1 MAKKWVASEIPPQ
14 ANLETAY
21 YTPRATSKTF
31 YYTPSKNKVT
41 NNVSDILPSI
51 GNNSDSIEEAKKKYK
66 NSKII
71 YNILENKFR
80 ENAKNNNVILPYKTG
95 EHTSISNYAPS
106 NFTILENS
114 KIDENKNYKMLP
126 TYSNL
131 MSSKNNK
138 NITKVNSM
146 SSNPLDLD
154 ITSKLKSGVE
164 NKKRYD
170 EYVSQD
176 NVKQDLINLR
186 DARNDIAL
194 NKYNL
199 DLTRVNNHDIN
210 TYDKT
215 FGRFV
220 GGGKSML
227 PNINTTYTR
236 EDGVEVALPT
246 YNDLKEQKTV
256 QSYETGVGKFLG
268 DAASNIGRIAVSS
281 AINSVIPYAGT
292 VAYFGDMFV
301 DQYNN
306 NLLNG
311 YDETSSLLNASI
323 GTATEAVTE
332 KILGGIGG
340 KLFGGS
346 SEMSE
351 GLAKGISKLIKN
363 KRIVSIFSNGA
374 SEAIEEFVQTFTEK
388 LNEQLTLEKKFN
400 PKEIF
405 SLDTLSEAIYSAG
418 IGALTGGVL
427 SGIGKIDPNISKI
440 VDDNNTKNNTSKID
454 SMENTVPSN
463 TKYTTESIRFNE
475 NDVNALESLTLNTKF
490 FEDNNI
496 PVKAT
501 LNDVHTTLL
510 NNNANKDL
518 TDKLSYYNKEYAKT
532 DFFDFVENVAN
543 GTIDYKT
550 IENNILPKAETEIIE
565 EQNKINEPFSI
576 NEDISSLT
584 DKQKILLKEFENY
597 SNNSDKSHQL
607 YNVIDGLQ
615 RMNDTQQYHITTT
628 EEMAKMEGLNLVKNE
643 DGKYELNN
651 KPYIPRGFNYKNG
664 EIYINL
670 DAGEVSGTQAVYHEI
685 FEGFKKSSPETYD
698 SLKTMVQDIIG
709 KEYDTELTKYTE
721 MYGNEL
727 TNSIEDEF
735 LNDKFGEIAE
745 SNNFIKK
752 IVDDRNVFEKFIDKL
767 KNAIKYITSDKEQ
780 RKLIRLKNKLENEFS
795 KRYKETNFNNK
806 DSGISFSVEEDKK
819 YGSYWNIE
827 TGKDIFKGITNKS
840 DLMNKAFNYL
850 VNGNKN
856 FKVIKDKVNGEEIQF
871 RRISGKEYVRGRSN
885 YKLSTT
891 HYEQKM
897 RMAPSIDDLIE
908 NAGANYHSP
917 LTHNNKRFPNGFDN
931 HQGLVGIDNNL
942 FRYIVRVGNTNDNK
956 SIFYDVSLDF
966 VDNKKGDSHK
976 VHQTDNSS
984 SLINKES
991 PFRENNISQSNKNV
1005 NNKSSSIKYSIQEA
1019 ENNTQELKKSSFSFD
1034 KNAKRYDDLNQTN
1047 YIEYFTK
1054 ENGDIRINLI
1064 DTNNNLVNQ
1073 FSSSPSKEISK
1084 LLGENIG
1091 KYILKNSS
1099 NDTKRIYIGNDINN
1113 LGKETDYFMNH
1124 RPSNDYG
1131 NASNFENNM
1140 SGIFEHPEWYMNMN
1154 EPYNIQSLNAL
1165 KKVRNNPEADITI
1178 YRATIGD
1185 KINPGDW
1192 VTPSKKYAEYHN
1204 QSQFNGEANIL
1215 ELKVKAKDVL
1225 FAGDDINE
1233 FGYFPSKTTSNS
1245 SMSNKNIS
1253 NYIIDNH
1260 NTIDEKSSS
1269 KDNHNREL
1277 TKYTLDKTKNSKVRD
1292 NDGKLMLM
1300 YHGSPNGTYEQL
1312 IGGTYF
1318 TSNKNYAERYKNI
1331 SASSISYGKT
1341 ENSPKVYEA
1350 YLNIEKPFDIS
1361 DSATRKIYINE
1372 YIKGGNSFSISPNLT
1387 ENEYKKIDKIDWT
1400 EVENLKEFLQENG
1413 YDYDGI
1419 VADEGAD
1426 GGYGSE
1432 VINRGKSY
1440 IPFNEDQI
1448 IKANKNN
1455 TEYSLTSN
1463 KNITNELKLQNKN
1476 MVLPTFK
1483 ENNSSNEK
1491 LGNDVLPTVTDIK
1504 KINENKIP
1512 SFKNSEYTP
1521 DDVSKNVD
1529 LKSNELK
1536 KQNLNK
1542 INNNKVSI
1550 DKLVDARN
1558 ETLKNIDNQIKKKR
1572 ELYNSKKNKNTKI
1585 ANIIQQQIISME
1597 SSKKSITE
1605 AYKQRIERLEDRN
1618 RKLSNKENITNLQR
1632 KNASE
1637 QYRELAESIV
1647 IDNIDSWKDKKIGLA
1662 YKTEKMERNIY
1673 DIIPDKNVAKTVV
1686 DTYITPLKIAEV
1698 NQKNFI
1704 NEYVDRI
1711 KKLGLTEEE
1720 SVAVQLLGEA
1730 KFNISTMEADTERA
1744 QKILKREDAKADVK
1758 DNAQFYLDAVE
1769 YINANKLDIDKI
1781 QNAVKE
1787 FRKIYNELFIKVNSV
1802 LKEQGYKEMD
1812 YKKDYFP
1819 HFTERKATSK
1829 FGMLMEKLGWKKI
1842 NNDIPTDIAG
1852 ITDTFKPGKTYFNH
1866 LQRRYGNITEY
1877 NALKGFDN
1885 YIGGASNLIYLT
1897 EHIQKLRAL
1906 ENEIRYIHSEKGIQE
1921 QYNEIIKSN
1930 IDTDTKE
1937 AQINQLFA
1945 NASNPLN
1952 NFVTELRSY
1961 TDGIANKKSEL
1972 DRRIEQA
1979 FNRGIY
1985 STMSNIQGRVS
1996 ANMVGLNISS
2006 ALTNFIP
2013 ITQAYSQVST
2023 KNMLQAIKLSI
2034 KNSVSSDSFVE
2045 NSEFLSNRLIKSEKL
2060 CQTKLEKF
2068 SDKANIMFDA
2078 IDSFTSNVVVR
2089 SKYLENI
2096 EKGMSPTAALKNA
2109 DTFANN
2115 VMAGRDKASLPTIF
2129 NSKNPFIKL
2138 FSSFQLEV
2146 NNQYKYM
2153 LKDLPSDLKD
2163 EAVSKLIGAFAKMFF
2178 GAWFYN
2184 LFSEKITGRKSAF
2197 SPADIVLDGIN
2208 TMSNENASFFENSM
2222 TVAKDV
2228 ASELPFLGNILGGG
2242 RLPISSAL
2250 PDVSNSV
2257 ESVSTLLNKETKKST
2272 KKTALNNLVKELSK
2286 PVFYIIPPFGG
2297 GQAKKTIEGLSMYTK
2312 DIPGSYTSSGRLRFT
2327 ADEGFLPV
2335 VQAGIFGQYASKNA
2349 REYFDNSYSPLTEK
2363 QIEEFSSLGIGIN
2376 EYRTY
2381 LKKYSELN
2389 KIKADVDPEGNTI
2402 NGSAKAKKIYEL
2414 LNNNEKY
2421 SENEVNYILSKLSTE
2436 NETITLDD
2444 LMLIDNDLESY
2455 KYYFSL
2461 SSDGRDKYRALIL
2474 NNGIDQ
2480 KKYISSIQKIKN
2492 IKEKYANVK
2501 NPYTGTKKEK
2511 YKTYISNSKKNEIFN
2526 VINESNISKAEKI
2539 ILFKEA
2545 GYSITNYKKYM
2556 FSYIN
2561 SLNISKSKKEE
2572 IWKYLYEN

>member
-1 MAKKWVASEIPPQ
+1 MSKKKWITEEIIPQ
-14 ANLETAY
+14 VNLETVY

-41 NNVSDILPSI
+41 NNVLDILPSI
-51 GNNSDSIEEAKKKYK
+51 GNNSDSIEDAQKQYK

-95 EHTSISNYAPS
+95 EHTSISNYEPS

-131 MSSKNNK
+131 TSSKNNK

-199 DLTRVNNHDIN
+199 DLTRINNHDIN

-215 FGRFV
+215 LGRFV

-292 VAYFGDMFV
+292 VAYFGDMFA

-454 SMENTVPSN
+454 SMENTVSSN

-501 LNDVHTTLL
+501 LNDVYTTLL
-510 NNNANKDL
+510 NNNTNKDL
-518 TDKLSYYNKEYAKT
+518 TDKLSHYNKEYAKT

-550 IENNILPKAETEIIE
+550 IENNVLSK
-565 EQNKINEPFSI
+565 KDSMK
-576 NEDISSLT
+576 DISSEKEKLIGEIGT
-584 DKQKILLKEFENY
+584 KSVDENGKEIYKISSK
-597 SNNSDKSHQL
+597 
-607 YNVIDGLQ
+607 
-615 RMNDTQQYHITTT
+615 
-628 EEMAKMEGLNLVKNE
+628 GLNLVESYLAYNGADNKIDEIKNIQDFMNGRNIE
-643 DGKYELNN
+643 ARFDATVFNNESLNAVWETKEGKTNVVFNPNASKEAIIEEIAIHEMLHDIINQETTISNNLFNDVLNYSKTIENYKSIRDDISESYSKYYDKDSKDFSHKIDEEVVAKTLEKQLGTQEYITRIVNNNASLAQKIYRWIIDKLQTFNESIGFKSEKIYWESVKNKFEKAYRSQDYSNAEKNDIRNKIVTKNN
-651 KPYIPRGFNYKNG
+651 KTWVKADRQVISGTNPDLWTKQVENYINNNIRNNKDVIVYGIDGDELTITSDTAGKATFRNDVKMSDGSTRKMTDQEFLAKLKAEIHIDELAETSKRGKKNVPDYKNHSFAKDGFNYRTTYFEDNDGNYYKITMSVGING
-664 EIYINL
+664 NIKTIYNV
-670 DAGEVSGTQAVYHEI
+670 GKMENYNS
-685 FEGFKKSSPETYD
+685 KK
-698 SLKTMVQDIIG
+698 
-709 KEYDTELTKYTE
+709 
-721 MYGNEL
+721 
-727 TNSIEDEF
+727 
-735 LNDKFGEIAE
+735 
-745 SNNFIKK
+745 
-752 IVDDRNVFEKFIDKL
+752 
-767 KNAIKYITSDKEQ
+767 
-780 RKLIRLKNKLENEFS
+780 
-795 KRYKETNFNNK
+795 
-806 DSGISFSVEEDKK
+806 
-819 YGSYWNIE
+819 E
-827 TGKDIFKGITNKS
+827 TGKFSGS
-840 DLMNKAFNYL
+840 KAKPVSFDDNIPQTYT
-850 VNGNKN
+850 
-856 FKVIKDKVNGEEIQF
+856 KVN
-871 RRISGKEYVRGRSN
+871 SN
-885 YKLSTT
+885 TLS
-891 HYEQKM
+891 
-897 RMAPSIDDLIE
+897 
-908 NAGANYHSP
+908 N
-917 LTHNNKRFPNGFDN
+917 
-931 HQGLVGIDNNL
+931 
-942 FRYIVRVGNTNDNK
+942 
-956 SIFYDVSLDF
+956 
-966 VDNKKGDSHK
+966 
-976 VHQTDNSS
+976 
-984 SLINKES
+984 
-991 PFRENNISQSNKNV
+991 
-1005 NNKSSSIKYSIQEA
+1005 KYSIQEA
-1019 ENNTQELKKSSFSFD
+1019 KKNTQELKKSSFSLEQRVSGDDLLDAQDLIEEIKSVGANVD
-1034 KNAKRYDDLNQTN
+1034 KNGYVTLYHQTTN
-1047 YIEYFTK
+1047 
-1054 ENGDIRINLI
+1054 ENADKIKQ
-1064 DTNNNLVNQ
+1064 T
-1073 FSSSPSKEISK
+1073 
-1084 LLGENIG
+1084 G
-1091 KYILKNSS
+1091 KMI
-1099 NDTKRIYIGNDINN
+1099 
-1113 LGKETDYFMNH
+1113 
-1124 RPSNDYG
+1124 
-1131 NASNFENNM
+1131 A
-1140 SGIFEHPEWYMNMN
+1140 N
-1154 EPYNIQSLNAL
+1154 EPYVYFSTSKDASQSDGRGNTKLEFKIPAEKLILDDIFSDNADVKIKLNDNKEL
-1165 KKVRNNPEADITI
+1165 DVSNYIKKE
-1178 YRATIGD
+1178 
-1185 KINPGDW
+1185 K
-1192 VTPSKKYAEYHN
+1192 S
-1204 QSQFNGEANIL
+1204 
-1215 ELKVKAKDVL
+1215 KDVL

-1233 FGYFPSKTTSNS
+1233 FGYFPTKTRNS
-1245 SMSNKNIS
+1245 LTTKELKTNLNVKGTKTKFGELFNKNI
-1253 NYIIDNH
+1253 
-1260 NTIDEKSSS
+1260 
-1269 KDNHNREL
+1269 
-1277 TKYTLDKTKNSKVRD
+1277 
-1292 NDGKLMLM
+1292 
-1300 YHGSPNGTYEQL
+1300 
-1312 IGGTYF
+1312 
-1318 TSNKNYAERYKNI
+1318 
-1331 SASSISYGKT
+1331 
-1341 ENSPKVYEA
+1341 
-1350 YLNIEKPFDIS
+1350 
-1361 DSATRKIYINE
+1361 
-1372 YIKGGNSFSISPNLT
+1372 
-1387 ENEYKKIDKIDWT
+1387 
-1400 EVENLKEFLQENG
+1400 
-1413 YDYDGI
+1413 
-1419 VADEGAD
+1419 
-1426 GGYGSE
+1426 
-1432 VINRGKSY
+1432 
-1440 IPFNEDQI
+1440 
-1448 IKANKNN
+1448 
-1455 TEYSLTSN
+1455 
-1463 KNITNELKLQNKN
+1463 
-1476 MVLPTFK
+1476 VLPTFK
-1483 ENNSSNEK
+1483 ENNSSNKK
-1491 LGNDVLPTVTDIK
+1491 LGNNVLPTATDIK
-1504 KINENKIP
+1504 KINKNKIP

-1521 DDVSKNVD
+1521 DDVNKNVD

-1536 KQNLNK
+1536 KKNLNK

-1618 RKLSNKENITNLQR
+1618 RKLSNKDNITNLQR
-1632 KNASE
+1632 KNVSE

-1720 SVAVQLLGEA
+1720 SVAVQLFGEA

-1744 QKILKREDAKADVK
+1744 QKILKRENAKTDVK
-1758 DNAQFYLDAVE
+1758 ENAQFYLDAVE
-1769 YINANKLDIDKI
+1769 YINTNKLDIDKI

-1852 ITDTFKPGKTYFNH
+1852 ITDTFKPGKIYFNH

-1897 EHIQKLRAL
+1897 EPIQKLRAF
-1906 ENEIRYIHSEKGIQE
+1906 ENEIRYLHSEKGIQE
-1921 QYNEIIKSN
+1921 KYNEIIQSDV
-1930 IDTDTKE
+1930 DTDTKE
-1937 AQINQLFA
+1937 SQITQLFA

-1985 STMSNIQGRVS
+1985 STMSNIQSRVS

-2153 LKDLPSDLKD
+2153 LKDLPNDLKD
-2163 EAVSKLIGAFAKMFF
+2163 EAVSKLIAAFAKMFF

-2208 TMSNENASFFENSM
+2208 TMSNENALFFENSM

-2286 PVFYIIPPFGG
+2286 PVFYIVPPFGG

-2363 QIEEFSSLGIGIN
+2363 QIEEFSSLGIEIN

-2389 KIKADVDPEGNTI
+2389 KIKADVGPEGNTI

-2461 SSDGRDKYRALIL
+2461 SSDGRDKYKALIL

>member
-1 MAKKWVASEIPPQ
+1 MSKNKWTTSEIIPK
-14 ANLETAY
+14 ANLETVY

-51 GNNSDSIEEAKKKYK
+51 GNNSDSIEDAQKQYK

-95 EHTSISNYAPS
+95 EHTPISNYAPS

-131 MSSKNNK
+131 MSSKNNR
-138 NITKVNSM
+138 NIAKVNSM
-146 SSNPLDLD
+146 SSNPSDLD

-170 EYVSQD
+170 EYVGQD

-199 DLTRVNNHDIN
+199 DLARVNNHDIN

-215 FGRFV
+215 LGRFV

-236 EDGVEVALPT
+236 EDGVEIALPT

-292 VAYFGDMFV
+292 VAYFGDMFA

-332 KILGGIGG
+332 KILGGLGG

-400 PKEIF
+400 SKEIF
-405 SLDTLSEAIYSAG
+405 SLDTLAEAIYSAG

-427 SGIGKIDPNISKI
+427 SGFGKVDSDISNVVDNNIITSNMIENIENQQGRTLTKNEKRNVEKYIENTSNKDISPEKENLIRKVGTKI
-440 VDDNNTKNNTSKID
+440 VDANGKATYNTSSVGLDLVESYRAYNGNINKI
-454 SMENTVPSN
+454 SEINNIQNFMNKRNLEA
-463 TKYTTESIRFNE
+463 RF
-475 NDVNALESLTLNTKF
+475 DATKF
-490 FEDNNI
+490 DSEKQNAIWQTKDGKTSVIFNPNATQDQIIEEIATHEMTHDILSQETDSGNNLFKN
-496 PVKAT
+496 V
-501 LNDVHTTLL
+501 LD
-510 NNNANKDL
+510 
-518 TDKLSYYNKEYAKT
+518 YA
-532 DFFDFVENVAN
+532 
-543 GTIDYKT
+543 KT
-550 IENNILPKAETEIIE
+550 IENYE
-565 EQNKINEPFSI
+565 EMR
-576 NEDISSLT
+576 
-584 DKQKILLKEFENY
+584 KELENTY
-597 SNNSDKSHQL
+597 SKYYDRTSNNFFEKIDEEIVANTLGKQL
-607 YNVIDGLQ
+607 GTQEYINRIVNNNPNIAQKMYRWVIDKLQ
-615 RMNDTQQYHITTT
+615 TSNTIKD
-628 EEMAKMEGLNLVKNE
+628 
-643 DGKYELNN
+643 NN
-651 KPYIPRGFNYKNG
+651 N
-664 EIYINL
+664 
-670 DAGEVSGTQAVYHEI
+670 EVSGFKSEKLYWEGVKNKFEKAYNERNAGSSDDSTRYSIVGYEGINNLPNSPLKDVMTEKYKKAKEMLKNNESNDSIFKETKFYVGTDGKLKTEISDEMFDLKIKDNIKSGQVYKMEDFIDDDYLFAFYPELKDYEI
-685 FEGFKKSSPETYD
+685 KITNYDEGFMINTIKYVINGFKKSNPNGSYD
-698 SLKTMVQDIIG
+698 STTKTVFLNENRNTEKALKQTLIHEIQHAIQDIEGFENGASSLLSKEKYIKSNG
-709 KEYDTELTKYTE
+709 ENEAKLTSKRLEYDKEDRKADPFYTIQEKQTKERLATYYKNRKIIDKFKDKLYNYLERKISHENPEKDNFKIQTEKRGIKDSASKSRLSRYEYLKDDSGEFKYSLNSKE
-721 MYGNEL
+721 EPESGSFSLEQRVSGNEL
-727 TNSIEDEF
+727 LDAQDLIEEIKSVGANVDKNGYVTLFHQTTNENADKIKQTGKMIAKEPYVYFSTSKDASQSDGRGNIKLEF
-735 LNDKFGEIAE
+735 
-745 SNNFIKK
+745 K
-752 IVDDRNVFEKFIDKL
+752 IPVE
-767 KNAIKYITSDKEQ
+767 
-780 RKLIRLKNKLENEFS
+780 KLIL
-795 KRYKETNFNNK
+795 
-806 DSGISFSVEEDKK
+806 D
-819 YGSYWNIE
+819 
-827 TGKDIFKGITNKS
+827 DIFS
-840 DLMNKAFNYL
+840 DNADVKIEL
-850 VNGNKN
+850 
-856 FKVIKDKVNGEEIQF
+856 D
-871 RRISGKEYVRGRSN
+871 SGKELDISN
-885 YKLSTT
+885 Y
-891 HYEQKM
+891 
-897 RMAPSIDDLIE
+897 IINE
-908 NAGANYHSP
+908 NG
-917 LTHNNKRFPNGFDN
+917 NN
-931 HQGLVGIDNNL
+931 
-942 FRYIVRVGNTNDNK
+942 
-956 SIFYDVSLDF
+956 
-966 VDNKKGDSHK
+966 
-976 VHQTDNSS
+976 
-984 SLINKES
+984 
-991 PFRENNISQSNKNV
+991 
-1005 NNKSSSIKYSIQEA
+1005 
-1019 ENNTQELKKSSFSFD
+1019 SFSFD
-1034 KNAKRYDDLNQTN
+1034 KKAKRYDDLNQTN

-1054 ENGDIRINLI
+1054 ENGDIRISLI

-1091 KYILKNSS
+1091 EYILKNSS
-1099 NDTKRIYIGNDINN
+1099 NDTKKIYIGNDINN
-1113 LGKETDYFMNH
+1113 SGKETDYFMSH

-1131 NASNFENNM
+1131 DASNFESNM
-1140 SGIFEHPEWYMNMN
+1140 SGIFEHPEWYMNMS
-1154 EPYNIQSLNAL
+1154 ESYNIQSLNAL

-1204 QSQFNGEANIL
+1204 KSQFDGKGNII
-1215 ELKVKAKDVL
+1215 EMKVKAKDVL

-1233 FGYFPSKTTSNS
+1233 FGYFPNETRNSLTT
-1245 SMSNKNIS
+1245 NK
-1253 NYIIDNH
+1253 
-1260 NTIDEKSSS
+1260 
-1269 KDNHNREL
+1269 EL
-1277 TKYTLDKTKNSKVRD
+1277 KANLNVKGTKTKF
-1292 NDGKLMLM
+1292 G
-1300 YHGSPNGTYEQL
+1300 
-1312 IGGTYF
+1312 
-1318 TSNKNYAERYKNI
+1318 
-1331 SASSISYGKT
+1331 
-1341 ENSPKVYEA
+1341 
-1350 YLNIEKPFDIS
+1350 
-1361 DSATRKIYINE
+1361 
-1372 YIKGGNSFSISPNLT
+1372 
-1387 ENEYKKIDKIDWT
+1387 
-1400 EVENLKEFLQENG
+1400 
-1413 YDYDGI
+1413 
-1419 VADEGAD
+1419 
-1426 GGYGSE
+1426 
-1432 VINRGKSY
+1432 
-1440 IPFNEDQI
+1440 
-1448 IKANKNN
+1448 
-1455 TEYSLTSN
+1455 
-1463 KNITNELKLQNKN
+1463 ELFNKN
-1476 MVLPTFK
+1476 MVLPTLK
-1483 ENNSSNEK
+1483 VNNSSNEK
-1491 LGNDVLPTVTDIK
+1491 LGNNILPTATDIK

-1618 RKLSNKENITNLQR
+1618 RKLSNKDNITNLQR
-1632 KNASE
+1632 KNVSE

-1744 QKILKREDAKADVK
+1744 QKILKRENAKTDVK
-1758 DNAQFYLDAVE
+1758 ENAQFYLDAVE
-1769 YINANKLDIDKI
+1769 YINTNKLDIDKI

-1897 EHIQKLRAL
+1897 EPIQKLRAF
-1906 ENEIRYIHSEKGIQE
+1906 ENEIRYLHSEKGIQE
-1921 QYNEIIKSN
+1921 KYNEIIQSDV
-1930 IDTDTKE
+1930 DTDTKE
-1937 AQINQLFA
+1937 SQITQLFA

-1972 DRRIEQA
+1972 DRRLEQA
-1979 FNRGIY
+1979 FNREIY
-1985 STMSNIQGRVS
+1985 STMSNIQSRVS

-2034 KNSVSSDSFVE
+2034 KNFVSSDSFVE

-2129 NSKNPFIKL
+2129 NSRNPFIKL

-2153 LKDLPSDLKD
+2153 LKDLPNDLKD

-2222 TVAKDV
+2222 IVAKDV

-2242 RLPISSAL
+2242 RLPISSAF

-2297 GQAKKTIEGLSMYTK
+2297 GQVKKTFEGLSMYTK

-2327 ADEGFLPV
+2327 ADEGLLPV
-2335 VQAGIFGQYASKNA
+2335 VQAGVFGQYASKNA

-2381 LKKYSELN
+2381 LKKYSKLN

-2461 SSDGRDKYRALIL
+2461 SSDGRDKYKALIL

>member
-1 MAKKWVASEIPPQ
+1 MSKNKWTTSEIIPKV
-14 ANLETAY
+14 NLETVY

-51 GNNSDSIEEAKKKYK
+51 GNNSDSIEDAQKQYK

-95 EHTSISNYAPS
+95 EHTPISNYAPS

-131 MSSKNNK
+131 MSSKNNR
-138 NITKVNSM
+138 NIAKVNSM
-146 SSNPLDLD
+146 SSNPSDLD

-170 EYVSQD
+170 EYVGQD

-199 DLTRVNNHDIN
+199 DLARVNNHDIN

-215 FGRFV
+215 LGRFV

-236 EDGVEVALPT
+236 EDGVEIALPT

-292 VAYFGDMFV
+292 VAYFGDMFA

-332 KILGGIGG
+332 KILGGLGG

-400 PKEIF
+400 SKEIF
-405 SLDTLSEAIYSAG
+405 SLDTLAEAIYSAG

-427 SGIGKIDPNISKI
+427 SGFGKVDSNISNVVDNNIITSNMIENIENQQGRTLTKNEKRNVEKYIENTSNKDISPEKENLIRKVGTKI
-440 VDDNNTKNNTSKID
+440 VDANGKATYNTSSVGLDLVESYRAYNGNINKI
-454 SMENTVPSN
+454 SEINNIQNFMNKRNLEA
-463 TKYTTESIRFNE
+463 RF
-475 NDVNALESLTLNTKF
+475 DATKF
-490 FEDNNI
+490 DSEKQNAIWQTKDGKTSVIFNPNATQDQIIEEIATHEMTHDILSQETDSVNNLFKN
-496 PVKAT
+496 V
-501 LNDVHTTLL
+501 LD
-510 NNNANKDL
+510 
-518 TDKLSYYNKEYAKT
+518 YA
-532 DFFDFVENVAN
+532 
-543 GTIDYKT
+543 KT
-550 IENNILPKAETEIIE
+550 IENYE
-565 EQNKINEPFSI
+565 EMR
-576 NEDISSLT
+576 
-584 DKQKILLKEFENY
+584 KELENTY
-597 SNNSDKSHQL
+597 SKYYDRTSNNFFEKIDEEIVANTLGKQL
-607 YNVIDGLQ
+607 GTQEYINRIVNNNPNIAQKMYRWVIDKLQ
-615 RMNDTQQYHITTT
+615 TSNTIKD
-628 EEMAKMEGLNLVKNE
+628 
-643 DGKYELNN
+643 NN
-651 KPYIPRGFNYKNG
+651 N
-664 EIYINL
+664 
-670 DAGEVSGTQAVYHEI
+670 EVSGFKSEKLYWEGVKNKFEKAYNERNAGSSDDSTRYSIVGYEGINNLPNSPLKDVMTEKYKKAKEMLKNNESNDSIFKETKFYVGTDGKLKTEICDEMFDLKIKDNIKSGQVYKMEDFIDDDYLFAFYPELKDYEI
-685 FEGFKKSSPETYD
+685 KITNYDEGFMINTIKYVINGFKKSNPNGSYDSTTKTVFLNENRNTEKALKQTLIHEIQHAIQDIEGFENGASSLLSKEKYIKSNGENEAKLTSKRLEYDKEDRKADPFYAIQEKQTKERLATYYKNRKIIDKFKDKLYNYLERKISHENPEKDNFKIQTEKRGIKDSASKSRLSRYEYLKDDSGEFKYSLNSKEEPESGSFSLEQRVSGNELLDAQDLIEEIKSVGANVDKNGYVTLYHQTTNENADKIKQTGKMIAKEPYVYFSTSKDASQSDGRGNIKLEFKIPAEKLILDDIFDDNADVKVKLDNSKELDISSYLVNDEIGID
-698 SLKTMVQDIIG
+698 SLKEKQLEII
-709 KEYDTELTKYTE
+709 KNNNPVNDDYHTWIR
-721 MYGNEL
+721 N
-727 TNSIEDEF
+727 IEDIKTLEEAI
-735 LNDKFGEIAE
+735 NDSDWKDYDEYNPDLSRRDIETAIKSGKITVYSSYPIKPGIFISPSKMEAESYSSNGKVYSKEVNINDVAWIDPTQGQYANIEVNADSRNSLVNKNNDLIPLKGTKTKFGE
-745 SNNFIKK
+745 
-752 IVDDRNVFEKFIDKL
+752 
-767 KNAIKYITSDKEQ
+767 
-780 RKLIRLKNKLENEFS
+780 
-795 KRYKETNFNNK
+795 
-806 DSGISFSVEEDKK
+806 
-819 YGSYWNIE
+819 
-827 TGKDIFKGITNKS
+827 
-840 DLMNKAFNYL
+840 
-850 VNGNKN
+850 
-856 FKVIKDKVNGEEIQF
+856 
-871 RRISGKEYVRGRSN
+871 
-885 YKLSTT
+885 
-891 HYEQKM
+891 
-897 RMAPSIDDLIE
+897 
-908 NAGANYHSP
+908 
-917 LTHNNKRFPNGFDN
+917 
-931 HQGLVGIDNNL
+931 L
-942 FRYIVRVGNTNDNK
+942 F
-956 SIFYDVSLDF
+956 
-966 VDNKKGDSHK
+966 
-976 VHQTDNSS
+976 
-984 SLINKES
+984 
-991 PFRENNISQSNKNV
+991 
-1005 NNKSSSIKYSIQEA
+1005 
-1019 ENNTQELKKSSFSFD
+1019 
-1034 KNAKRYDDLNQTN
+1034 
-1047 YIEYFTK
+1047 
-1054 ENGDIRINLI
+1054 
-1064 DTNNNLVNQ
+1064 
-1073 FSSSPSKEISK
+1073 
-1084 LLGENIG
+1084 
-1091 KYILKNSS
+1091 
-1099 NDTKRIYIGNDINN
+1099 
-1113 LGKETDYFMNH
+1113 
-1124 RPSNDYG
+1124 
-1131 NASNFENNM
+1131 
-1140 SGIFEHPEWYMNMN
+1140 
-1154 EPYNIQSLNAL
+1154 
-1165 KKVRNNPEADITI
+1165 
-1178 YRATIGD
+1178 
-1185 KINPGDW
+1185 
-1192 VTPSKKYAEYHN
+1192 
-1204 QSQFNGEANIL
+1204 
-1215 ELKVKAKDVL
+1215 
-1225 FAGDDINE
+1225 
-1233 FGYFPSKTTSNS
+1233 
-1245 SMSNKNIS
+1245 
-1253 NYIIDNH
+1253 
-1260 NTIDEKSSS
+1260 
-1269 KDNHNREL
+1269 
-1277 TKYTLDKTKNSKVRD
+1277 
-1292 NDGKLMLM
+1292 
-1300 YHGSPNGTYEQL
+1300 
-1312 IGGTYF
+1312 
-1318 TSNKNYAERYKNI
+1318 
-1331 SASSISYGKT
+1331 
-1341 ENSPKVYEA
+1341 
-1350 YLNIEKPFDIS
+1350 
-1361 DSATRKIYINE
+1361 
-1372 YIKGGNSFSISPNLT
+1372 
-1387 ENEYKKIDKIDWT
+1387 
-1400 EVENLKEFLQENG
+1400 
-1413 YDYDGI
+1413 
-1419 VADEGAD
+1419 
-1426 GGYGSE
+1426 
-1432 VINRGKSY
+1432 
-1440 IPFNEDQI
+1440 
-1448 IKANKNN
+1448 
-1455 TEYSLTSN
+1455 
-1463 KNITNELKLQNKN
+1463 NKN
-1476 MVLPTFK
+1476 MVLPTLK
-1483 ENNSSNEK
+1483 VNNSSNEK
-1491 LGNDVLPTVTDIK
+1491 LGNNVLPTATDIK

-1529 LKSNELK
+1529 LKNNELK

-1618 RKLSNKENITNLQR
+1618 RKLSNKYNITNLQR
-1632 KNASE
+1632 KNVSE

-1744 QKILKREDAKADVK
+1744 QKILKRENAKTDVK
-1758 DNAQFYLDAVE
+1758 ENAQFYLDAVE
-1769 YINANKLDIDKI
+1769 YINTNKLDIDKI

-1897 EHIQKLRAL
+1897 EPIQKLRAF
-1906 ENEIRYIHSEKGIQE
+1906 ENEIRYLHSEKGIQE
-1921 QYNEIIKSN
+1921 KYNEIIQSDV
-1930 IDTDTKE
+1930 DTDTKE
-1937 AQINQLFA
+1937 SQITQLFA

-1972 DRRIEQA
+1972 DRRLEQA
-1979 FNRGIY
+1979 FNREIY
-1985 STMSNIQGRVS
+1985 STMSNIQSRVS

-2153 LKDLPSDLKD
+2153 LKDLPNDLKD

-2222 TVAKDV
+2222 TVSKDV

-2297 GQAKKTIEGLSMYTK
+2297 GQVKKTIEGISMYTK

-2327 ADEGFLPV
+2327 ADEGLLPV
-2335 VQAGIFGQYASKNA
+2335 VKAGIFGQYASKNA
-2349 REYFDNSYSPLTEK
+2349 REYFDNSYLPLTEK

-2461 SSDGRDKYRALIL
+2461 SSDGRDKYKALIL
-2474 NNGIDQ
+2474 NNGTDQ

>member
-1 MAKKWVASEIPPQ
+1 MSKKKWITEEIIPQ
-14 ANLETAY
+14 VNLETVY

-51 GNNSDSIEEAKKKYK
+51 GNNSDSIEDAQKQYK

-95 EHTSISNYAPS
+95 EHTSISNYEPS

-131 MSSKNNK
+131 TSSKNNK

-176 NVKQDLINLR
+176 NVKQDLIKLR

-199 DLTRVNNHDIN
+199 DLARVNNHDIN

-215 FGRFV
+215 LGRFV
-220 GGGKSML
+220 DGGKSML

-292 VAYFGDMFV
+292 VAYFGDMFA

-306 NLLNG
+306 NLING

-427 SGIGKIDPNISKI
+427 SGIGKVDPNISKI

-496 PVKAT
+496 PVKVT
-501 LNDVHTTLL
+501 LNDVYTTLL
-510 NNNANKDL
+510 NSNTNKDL
-518 TDKLSYYNKEYAKT
+518 TDKLSYYNKKYAKT

-550 IENNILPKAETEIIE
+550 IENNVLSK
-565 EQNKINEPFSI
+565 KDSMK
-576 NEDISSLT
+576 DISSEKEKLIGEIGT
-584 DKQKILLKEFENY
+584 KSVDENGKEIYKISSK
-597 SNNSDKSHQL
+597 
-607 YNVIDGLQ
+607 
-615 RMNDTQQYHITTT
+615 
-628 EEMAKMEGLNLVKNE
+628 GLNLVESYLAYNGADNKIDEIKNIQDFMNGRNIE
-643 DGKYELNN
+643 ARFDATVFNNESLNAVWETKEGKTNVVFNPNASKEAIIEEIAIHEMLHDIINQETTISNNLFNDVLNYSKTIENYKSIRDDISESYSKYYDKDSKDFSHKIDEEVVAKTLEKQLGTQEYITRIVNNNASLAQKIYRWIIDKLQTFNESIGFKSEKIYWESVKNKFEKAYRSQDYSNAEKNDIRNKIVTKNN
-651 KPYIPRGFNYKNG
+651 KTWVKADRQVISGTNPDLWTKQVENYINNNIRNNKDVIVYGIDGDELTITSDTAGKATFRNDVKMSDGSTRKMTDQEFLAKLKAEIHIDELAETSKRGKKNVPDYKNHSFAKDGFNYRTTYFEDNDGNYYKITMSVGING
-664 EIYINL
+664 NIKTIYNV
-670 DAGEVSGTQAVYHEI
+670 GKMENYNS
-685 FEGFKKSSPETYD
+685 KK
-698 SLKTMVQDIIG
+698 
-709 KEYDTELTKYTE
+709 
-721 MYGNEL
+721 
-727 TNSIEDEF
+727 
-735 LNDKFGEIAE
+735 
-745 SNNFIKK
+745 
-752 IVDDRNVFEKFIDKL
+752 
-767 KNAIKYITSDKEQ
+767 
-780 RKLIRLKNKLENEFS
+780 
-795 KRYKETNFNNK
+795 
-806 DSGISFSVEEDKK
+806 
-819 YGSYWNIE
+819 E
-827 TGKDIFKGITNKS
+827 TGKFSGS
-840 DLMNKAFNYL
+840 KAKPVSFDDNIPQTYT
-850 VNGNKN
+850 
-856 FKVIKDKVNGEEIQF
+856 KVN
-871 RRISGKEYVRGRSN
+871 SN
-885 YKLSTT
+885 TLS
-891 HYEQKM
+891 
-897 RMAPSIDDLIE
+897 
-908 NAGANYHSP
+908 N
-917 LTHNNKRFPNGFDN
+917 
-931 HQGLVGIDNNL
+931 
-942 FRYIVRVGNTNDNK
+942 
-956 SIFYDVSLDF
+956 
-966 VDNKKGDSHK
+966 
-976 VHQTDNSS
+976 
-984 SLINKES
+984 
-991 PFRENNISQSNKNV
+991 
-1005 NNKSSSIKYSIQEA
+1005 KYSIQEA
-1019 ENNTQELKKSSFSFD
+1019 KKNTQELKKSSFSLEQRVSGDDLLDAQDLIEEIKSVGANVD
-1034 KNAKRYDDLNQTN
+1034 KNGYVTLYHQTTN
-1047 YIEYFTK
+1047 
-1054 ENGDIRINLI
+1054 ENADKIKQ
-1064 DTNNNLVNQ
+1064 T
-1073 FSSSPSKEISK
+1073 
-1084 LLGENIG
+1084 G
-1091 KYILKNSS
+1091 KMI
-1099 NDTKRIYIGNDINN
+1099 
-1113 LGKETDYFMNH
+1113 
-1124 RPSNDYG
+1124 
-1131 NASNFENNM
+1131 A
-1140 SGIFEHPEWYMNMN
+1140 N
-1154 EPYNIQSLNAL
+1154 EPYVYFSTSKDASQSDGRGNTKLEFKIPAEKLILDDIFSDNADVKIKLNGNKELDVSNYINNKNQDLEKYIFDDDFYEQFKYESKDKITKSIEELQKELETVDDSTDEGWSKGYNIRQNIRALQNGYDNQYDYIVGKEKDRLTEQYKNGFLDKKIQEKIKLENKAKQLEEDIKTSSKFKNAQFEIIQKTNPAPEDSNYVWIRKPSDIKTFEEIVNDKDSFNWGDYSREDALRDL
-1165 KKVRNNPEADITI
+1165 KKGTVTI
-1178 YRATIGD
+1178 YSSYPIKNGVFVSTSYQQALDYAGGD
-1185 KINPGDW
+1185 PSRVHSRKSSINSIAWINGDEGQ
-1192 VTPSKKYAEYHN
+1192 YAKTN
-1204 QSQFNGEANIL
+1204 INRDKSFNGKTNIL
-1215 ELKVKAKDVL
+1215 ELKEKSKDVL
-1225 FAGDDINE
+1225 FAGDDVNE
-1233 FGYFPSKTTSNS
+1233 FGYFPSETRNSLTTNKELKTNLNVKGTKTKFGELF
-1245 SMSNKNIS
+1245 NKNI
-1253 NYIIDNH
+1253 
-1260 NTIDEKSSS
+1260 
-1269 KDNHNREL
+1269 
-1277 TKYTLDKTKNSKVRD
+1277 
-1292 NDGKLMLM
+1292 
-1300 YHGSPNGTYEQL
+1300 
-1312 IGGTYF
+1312 
-1318 TSNKNYAERYKNI
+1318 
-1331 SASSISYGKT
+1331 
-1341 ENSPKVYEA
+1341 
-1350 YLNIEKPFDIS
+1350 
-1361 DSATRKIYINE
+1361 
-1372 YIKGGNSFSISPNLT
+1372 
-1387 ENEYKKIDKIDWT
+1387 
-1400 EVENLKEFLQENG
+1400 
-1413 YDYDGI
+1413 
-1419 VADEGAD
+1419 
-1426 GGYGSE
+1426 
-1432 VINRGKSY
+1432 
-1440 IPFNEDQI
+1440 
-1448 IKANKNN
+1448 
-1455 TEYSLTSN
+1455 
-1463 KNITNELKLQNKN
+1463 
-1476 MVLPTFK
+1476 VLPTFK
-1483 ENNSSNEK
+1483 ENNSSNKK
-1491 LGNDVLPTVTDIK
+1491 LGNNVLPTATDIK

-1521 DDVSKNVD
+1521 DDVNKNVD

-1536 KQNLNK
+1536 KKNLNK

-1618 RKLSNKENITNLQR
+1618 RKLSNKDNITNLQR
-1632 KNASE
+1632 KNVSE

-1720 SVAVQLLGEA
+1720 SVAVQLFGEA

-1744 QKILKREDAKADVK
+1744 QKILKRENAKTDEK
-1758 DNAQFYLDAVE
+1758 ENAQFYLDAVE
-1769 YINANKLDIDKI
+1769 YINTNKLDIDKI

-1852 ITDTFKPGKTYFNH
+1852 ITDTFKPGKIYFNH

-1897 EHIQKLRAL
+1897 EPIQKLRAF
-1906 ENEIRYIHSEKGIQE
+1906 ENEIRYLHSEKGIQE
-1921 QYNEIIKSN
+1921 KYNEIIQSDV
-1930 IDTDTKE
+1930 DTDTKE
-1937 AQINQLFA
+1937 SQITQLFA

-1985 STMSNIQGRVS
+1985 STMSNIQSRVS

-2153 LKDLPSDLKD
+2153 LKDLPNDLKD
-2163 EAVSKLIGAFAKMFF
+2163 EAVSKLIAAFAKMFF

-2286 PVFYIIPPFGG
+2286 PVFYIVPPFGG

-2363 QIEEFSSLGIGIN
+2363 QIEEFSSLGIEIN

-2389 KIKADVDPEGNTI
+2389 KIKADVGPEGNTI

-2444 LMLIDNDLESY
+2444 LMLIENDLESY

-2461 SSDGRDKYRALIL
+2461 SSDGRDKYKALIL

>member
-1 MAKKWVASEIPPQ
+1 MSKKKWITEEIIPQ
-14 ANLETAY
+14 VNLETVY

-51 GNNSDSIEEAKKKYK
+51 GNNSDSIEDAQKQYK

-95 EHTSISNYAPS
+95 EHTSISNYEPS

-131 MSSKNNK
+131 TSSKNNK
-138 NITKVNSM
+138 NITKVNNM

-176 NVKQDLINLR
+176 NVKQDLIKLR

-199 DLTRVNNHDIN
+199 DLARVNNHDIN

-215 FGRFV
+215 LGRFV
-220 GGGKSML
+220 DGGKSML

-292 VAYFGDMFV
+292 VAYFGDMFA

-427 SGIGKIDPNISKI
+427 SGIGKVDPNISKI

-501 LNDVHTTLL
+501 LNDVYTTLL

-550 IENNILPKAETEIIE
+550 IENNVLSK
-565 EQNKINEPFSI
+565 KDSMK
-576 NEDISSLT
+576 DISSE
-584 DKQKILLKEFENY
+584 KEKLIGEIGTKSVDENGKEVY
-597 SNNSDKSHQL
+597 KTSSK
-607 YNVIDGLQ
+607 
-615 RMNDTQQYHITTT
+615 
-628 EEMAKMEGLNLVKNE
+628 GLNLVESYLAYNGADNKIDEIKNIQDFMNGRNIE
-643 DGKYELNN
+643 ARFDATVFNNESLNAVWETKEGKTNVVFNPNASKEAIIEEIAVHEMLHDIINQENTISNSLFNDVLNYAKTIENYKSIRDDISESYSKYYDKDSKDFSRKIDEEVVAKTLEKQLGTQEYITRIVNNNASLAQKIYRWIIDKLQTFNESIGFKSEKIYWESVKNKFEKAYRSQDYSNAEKNDIRNKIVTINN
-651 KPYIPRGFNYKNG
+651 KTWVKADRQVISGTNPNLWTKQVENYINNNIRNNKDVIVYGIDGDELTITSDTAGKATFRNDVKMSDGSTRKMTDQEFLAKLKAEIHIDELAETSKRGKKNVPDYKNHSFAKDGFNYRTTYFEDNDGNYYKITMSVGING
-664 EIYINL
+664 NINTIYN
-670 DAGEVSGTQAVYHEI
+670 V
-685 FEGFKKSSPETYD
+685 
-698 SLKTMVQDIIG
+698 G
-709 KEYDTELTKYTE
+709 K
-721 MYGNEL
+721 
-727 TNSIEDEF
+727 IE
-735 LNDKFGEIAE
+735 N
-745 SNNFIKK
+745 
-752 IVDDRNVFEKFIDKL
+752 
-767 KNAIKYITSDKEQ
+767 Y
-780 RKLIRLKNKLENEFS
+780 
-795 KRYKETNFNNK
+795 NNK
-806 DSGISFSVEEDKK
+806 K
-819 YGSYWNIE
+819 E
-827 TGKDIFKGITNKS
+827 TGKFSGS
-840 DLMNKAFNYL
+840 KAKPVSFDDNIPQTYT
-850 VNGNKN
+850 
-856 FKVIKDKVNGEEIQF
+856 KVN
-871 RRISGKEYVRGRSN
+871 SN
-885 YKLSTT
+885 TLS
-891 HYEQKM
+891 
-897 RMAPSIDDLIE
+897 
-908 NAGANYHSP
+908 N
-917 LTHNNKRFPNGFDN
+917 
-931 HQGLVGIDNNL
+931 
-942 FRYIVRVGNTNDNK
+942 
-956 SIFYDVSLDF
+956 
-966 VDNKKGDSHK
+966 
-976 VHQTDNSS
+976 
-984 SLINKES
+984 
-991 PFRENNISQSNKNV
+991 
-1005 NNKSSSIKYSIQEA
+1005 KYSIQEA
-1019 ENNTQELKKSSFSFD
+1019 EKNTQELKRSSFSLEQRVSGDDLLDAQDLIEEIKSVGANVDKNGYVTLYHQTTNENANKIKQTGKMIANEPYVYFSTSKDASQSDGRGNTKLEFKIPAEKIMLDDLFSDNADVKIKLDSGKELDISNYIVNENDNNSFSFD
-1034 KNAKRYDDLNQTN
+1034 KKAKRYDDLNQTN
-1047 YIEYFTK
+1047 YIEYFAK
-1054 ENGDIRINLI
+1054 ENGDIRISLI

-1091 KYILKNSS
+1091 EYILKNSS

-1204 QSQFNGEANIL
+1204 QSQFDGKANIL
-1215 ELKVKAKDVL
+1215 EMKVKAKDVL

-1233 FGYFPSKTTSNS
+1233 FGYFPTETRNSLTTNKELKTNLNVKGTKTTFG
-1245 SMSNKNIS
+1245 
-1253 NYIIDNH
+1253 
-1260 NTIDEKSSS
+1260 
-1269 KDNHNREL
+1269 EL
-1277 TKYTLDKTKNSKVRD
+1277 
-1292 NDGKLMLM
+1292 
-1300 YHGSPNGTYEQL
+1300 
-1312 IGGTYF
+1312 F
-1318 TSNKNYAERYKNI
+1318 
-1331 SASSISYGKT
+1331 
-1341 ENSPKVYEA
+1341 
-1350 YLNIEKPFDIS
+1350 
-1361 DSATRKIYINE
+1361 
-1372 YIKGGNSFSISPNLT
+1372 
-1387 ENEYKKIDKIDWT
+1387 
-1400 EVENLKEFLQENG
+1400 
-1413 YDYDGI
+1413 
-1419 VADEGAD
+1419 
-1426 GGYGSE
+1426 
-1432 VINRGKSY
+1432 
-1440 IPFNEDQI
+1440 
-1448 IKANKNN
+1448 
-1455 TEYSLTSN
+1455 
-1463 KNITNELKLQNKN
+1463 NKN

-1491 LGNDVLPTVTDIK
+1491 LGNNVLPTATDIK

-1542 INNNKVSI
+1542 INNNKASI

-1558 ETLKNIDNQIKKKR
+1558 ETLKNIDNQINKKR

-1632 KNASE
+1632 KNVSE

-1744 QKILKREDAKADVK
+1744 QKILKREDAKTDVK
-1758 DNAQFYLDAVE
+1758 ENAQFYLDAVE

-1787 FRKIYNELFIKVNSV
+1787 FKKIYNELFIKVNSV

-1885 YIGGASNLIYLT
+1885 YIGGASSLIYLT

-1921 QYNEIIKSN
+1921 QYNEIVKSN
-1930 IDTDTKE
+1930 ADTDTKE

-2153 LKDLPSDLKD
+2153 LKDLPNDLKD

-2250 PDVSNSV
+2250 PDISNSV

-2389 KIKADVDPEGNTI
+2389 KIKADIDPEGNTI

-2421 SENEVNYILSKLSTE
+2421 SEDEVNYILSKLSTE

-2461 SSDGRDKYRALIL
+2461 SSDGRDKYKALIL

>member
-1 MAKKWVASEIPPQ
+1 MSKKKWITEEIIPQ
-14 ANLETAY
+14 VNLETVY

-51 GNNSDSIEEAKKKYK
+51 GNNSDSIEDAQKQYK

-95 EHTSISNYAPS
+95 EHTSISNYEPS

-131 MSSKNNK
+131 TSSKNNK

-176 NVKQDLINLR
+176 NVKQDLIKLR

-199 DLTRVNNHDIN
+199 DLARVNNHDIN

-215 FGRFV
+215 LGRFV
-220 GGGKSML
+220 DGGKSML

-292 VAYFGDMFV
+292 VAYFGDMFA

-306 NLLNG
+306 NLING

-427 SGIGKIDPNISKI
+427 SGIGKVDPNISKI

-490 FEDNNI
+490 FEDNNM
-496 PVKAT
+496 PVKVT
-501 LNDVHTTLL
+501 LNDVYTTLL
-510 NNNANKDL
+510 NGNANKDL
-518 TDKLSYYNKEYAKT
+518 TDKLSYYNKKYAKT

-576 NEDISSLT
+576 NGDISSLT

-721 MYGNEL
+721 MYGSEL

-780 RKLIRLKNKLENEFS
+780 RKLIKLKNKLENEFS
-795 KRYKETNFNNK
+795 KRYKETNFNNNIDSNIALSLKKRYNDINEEVPDNLIPYVSVDERKTKFIPYSKSESFFDLDYDIMDKAISIGSKYALDAQKLGLEQSYFNDDSNIYYFSILNNNNNLFGITDVIKIK
-806 DSGISFSVEEDKK
+806 DSSEVIIDETNTGRNSKDTLGTSKYDEGFRNSDNKPIRHGETSTRNVEIFENKQRQRKVDEIRQFTK
-819 YGSYWNIE
+819 N
-827 TGKDIFKGITNKS
+827 DI
-840 DLMNKAFNYL
+840 
-850 VNGNKN
+850 KN
-856 FKVIKDKVNGEEIQF
+856 FKGNVENNNDINYSLLSNKELENSSFSLEQRV
-871 RRISGKEYVRGRSN
+871 SGDE
-885 YKLSTT
+885 LLDA
-891 HYEQKM
+891 Q
-897 RMAPSIDDLIE
+897 DLIE
-908 NAGANYHSP
+908 EIKAVGANVDKNGYVTLYHQTTNENADKIKQTGKMIAKEPYVYFS
-917 LTHNNKRFPNGFDN
+917 TSKDASQFD
-931 HQGLVGIDNNL
+931 G
-942 FRYIVRVGNTNDNK
+942 RGNTKLEFKIPAEKLILDGIFSDNA
-956 SIFYDVSLDF
+956 DVKIKL
-966 VDNKKGDSHK
+966 
-976 VHQTDNSS
+976 NS
-984 SLINKES
+984 NKE
-991 PFRENNISQSNKNV
+991 
-1005 NNKSSSIKYSIQEA
+1005 
-1019 ENNTQELKKSSFSFD
+1019 L
-1034 KNAKRYDDLNQTN
+1034 
-1047 YIEYFTK
+1047 
-1054 ENGDIRINLI
+1054 
-1064 DTNNNLVNQ
+1064 
-1073 FSSSPSKEISK
+1073 
-1084 LLGENIG
+1084 
-1091 KYILKNSS
+1091 
-1099 NDTKRIYIGNDINN
+1099 
-1113 LGKETDYFMNH
+1113 
-1124 RPSNDYG
+1124 
-1131 NASNFENNM
+1131 
-1140 SGIFEHPEWYMNMN
+1140 
-1154 EPYNIQSLNAL
+1154 
-1165 KKVRNNPEADITI
+1165 
-1178 YRATIGD
+1178 
-1185 KINPGDW
+1185 
-1192 VTPSKKYAEYHN
+1192 
-1204 QSQFNGEANIL
+1204 
-1215 ELKVKAKDVL
+1215 DV
-1225 FAGDDINE
+1225 
-1233 FGYFPSKTTSNS
+1233 
-1245 SMSNKNIS
+1245 S
-1253 NYIIDNH
+1253 NYINNKNQDL
-1260 NTIDEKSSS
+1260 EKYIFDDDFYEQFKYES
-1269 KDNHNREL
+1269 KDKITKSIEEL
-1277 TKYTLDKTKNSKVRD
+1277 QKELETVDDSTDEGWSK
-1292 NDGKLMLM
+1292 G
-1300 YHGSPNGTYEQL
+1300 Y
-1312 IGGTYF
+1312 
-1318 TSNKNYAERYKNI
+1318 NI
-1331 SASSISYGKT
+1331 RQ
-1341 ENSPKVYEA
+1341 
-1350 YLNIEKPFDIS
+1350 NIR
-1361 DSATRKIYINE
+1361 A
-1372 YIKGGNSFSISPNLT
+1372 
-1387 ENEYKKIDKIDWT
+1387 
-1400 EVENLKEFLQENG
+1400 LQNG
-1413 YDYDGI
+1413 YDNQYDYI
-1419 VADEGAD
+1419 VGKEKDRLTEQYKNGFLDKKIQEKIKLENKAKQLEEDIKTSSKFKNAQFEIIQKTNPAPEDSNYVWIRKPSDIKTFEEIVNDKDSFSWGDYSREDALRDLKKGTVTIYSSYPIKNGVFVSTSYQQALDYAGGDPSRVHSRKSSINSIAWINGDEGQYAKTN
-1426 GGYGSE
+1426 
-1432 VINRGKSY
+1432 I
-1440 IPFNEDQI
+1440 
-1448 IKANKNN
+1448 NN
-1455 TEYSLTSN
+1455 TEYSLISN
-1463 KNITNELKLQNKN
+1463 ENLTNELKLQNKN

-1491 LGNDVLPTVTDIK
+1491 LGNNVLPTATDIK

-1605 AYKQRIERLEDRN
+1605 AYKQRIERLKDRN
-1618 RKLSNKENITNLQR
+1618 RKLSNKDNITNLQR
-1632 KNASE
+1632 KNVSE

-1744 QKILKREDAKADVK
+1744 QKILKRENAKTDVK
-1758 DNAQFYLDAVE
+1758 ENAQFYLDAVE
-1769 YINANKLDIDKI
+1769 YINTNKLDIDKI

-1852 ITDTFKPGKTYFNH
+1852 ITDTFKPGKIYFNH

-1897 EHIQKLRAL
+1897 EPIQKLRAF
-1906 ENEIRYIHSEKGIQE
+1906 ENEIRYLHSEKGIQE
-1921 QYNEIIKSN
+1921 KYNEIIQSDV
-1930 IDTDTKE
+1930 DTDTKE
-1937 AQINQLFA
+1937 SQITQLFA

-1972 DRRIEQA
+1972 DRRLEQA
-1979 FNRGIY
+1979 FNREIY
-1985 STMSNIQGRVS
+1985 STMSNIQSRVS

-2129 NSKNPFIKL
+2129 NSRNPFIKL

-2153 LKDLPSDLKD
+2153 LKDLPNDLKD

-2208 TMSNENASFFENSM
+2208 TMSNKNASFFENSM
-2222 TVAKDV
+2222 TVTKDV

-2297 GQAKKTIEGLSMYTK
+2297 GQVKKTIEGLSMYTK

-2327 ADEGFLPV
+2327 ADEGLLPV

-2349 REYFDNSYSPLTEK
+2349 REYFDNSYLPLTEK

-2461 SSDGRDKYRALIL
+2461 SSDGRDKYKALIL
-2474 NNGIDQ
+2474 NNGTDQ

-2572 IWKYLYEN
+2572 IWKYLYVN